1 MEFGYFTLSDNR
13 YPNNPR
19 APEDF
24 IKDIYAEALWAEKIG
39 LHSAWIGEHHFN
51 LLGVNAS
58 PLAILA
64 QLAGATTRLRL
75 APAVT
80 LLPVHHPLHVAEEW
94 ATLDL
99 LSGGRVDFAAG
110 RGYDRKEY
118 EPFGAPFDESAE
130 LFAEG
135 LEIVWR
141 AWTETGKWSH
151 KGRFYDFKDVE
162 VRPRPAQKPLRPYV
176 ACFSRPS
183 MELAAKHDWNVIYAP
198 FAAAMV
204 YGSLADAVRVYRD
217 TCETQHQAADA
228 TRHVLLL
235 RPHRLD
241 TRGRAVRQGSLVR
254 YFQDALIAAFPSA
267 SGEKVPPTYKY
278 FVDIVNILRDMRPE
292 KLTDKSIL
300 CGSPQHIVDTLKKVE
315 QAGIAEVI
323 LYFNYGQKPHA
334 LVKEQMERFM
344 REVAPHFAG

>member
-1 MEFGYFTLSDNR
+1 MHIGHPSDQDGGSAMQFGYFTLSDNR

-19 APEDF
+19 QAEDF
-24 IKDIYAEALWAEKIG
+24 IKDIYAEALYAEKIG
-39 LHSAWIGEHHFN
+39 LNSAWIGEHHFN

-64 QLAGATTRLRL
+64 QLAGATTKLRL

-110 RGYDRKEY
+110 RGYER
-118 EPFGAPFDESAE
+118 
-130 LFAEG
+130 
-135 LEIVWR
+135 
-141 AWTETGKWSH
+141 
-151 KGRFYDFKDVE
+151 KDVE
-162 VRPRPAQKPLRPYV
+162 IRPRPAQKPLRPYV

-183 MELAAKHDWNVIYAP
+183 MELAARNDWNVIYAP

-204 YGSLADAVRVYRD
+204 YGSLADAVRVYKD
-217 TCETQHQAADA
+217 TCESAYK
-228 TRHVLLL
+228 
-235 RPHRLD
+235 RPMR
-241 TRGRAVRQGSLVR
+241 RAMCSYFVHIASTPAEEQYGKEALVR
-254 YFQDALIAAFPSA
+254 YFQDALIAAFPSS
-267 SGEKVPPTYKY
+267 SGEKVPPTYRY

-300 CGSPQHIVDTLKKVE
+300 CGSPQHIVDTLKQVE
-315 QAGIAEVI
+315 KAGIAEVI
-323 LYFNYGQKPHA
+323 LYFNYGQMPHA
-334 LVKEQMERFM
+334 EVKAQMDRFM
-344 REVAPHFAG
+344 REVAPHFDSRRLSSRAQRGTFEATGKVPRPLASG

>member
-1 MEFGYFTLSDNR
+1 MQFGYFTLSDNR

-19 APEDF
+19 QAEDF
-24 IKDIYAEALWAEKIG
+24 LKDIYAEALYAEKIG
-39 LHSAWIGEHHFN
+39 LNSAWIGEHHFN

-64 QLAGATTRLRL
+64 QLAGATTKLRL

-118 EPFGAPFDESAE
+118 EPFRRPFEESAE

-151 KGRFYDFKDVE
+151 KGKFYEFKDVE
-162 VRPRPAQKPLRPYV
+162 IRPRPAQKPLAPLR
-176 ACFSRPS
+176 RLL
-183 MELAAKHDWNVIYAP
+183 LAALDGARRQER
-198 FAAAMV
+198 
-204 YGSLADAVRVYRD
+204 LERD
-217 TCETQHQAADA
+217 
-228 TRHVLLL
+228 L
-235 RPHRLD
+235 
-241 TRGRAVRQGSLVR
+241 RAVRRRHGLWLAGRRRARLQAR
-254 YFQDALIAAFPSA
+254 PARAAT
-267 SGEKVPPTYKY
+267 SGRCGGPCAPTSCTSP
-278 FVDIVNILRDMRPE
+278 RHRPRSSTAR
-292 KLTDKSIL
+292 KRWCATSR
-300 CGSPQHIVDTLKKVE
+300 T
-315 QAGIAEVI
+315 
-323 LYFNYGQKPHA
+323 
-334 LVKEQMERFM
+334 R
-344 REVAPHFAG
+344 